1 VEDVHRLTADPVL
14 ELYSD
19 KEDLSVSKH
28 MHKISFGNVD
38 VSKLESEDDFRRE
51 AQRLLPN
58 ALVQVGEATGEVA
71 WNELQ
76 KSFRGVPGFKANTS
90 SSDKRKFIREA
101 GQNYRR
107 QVTAKDRR
115 QLEDYIVARL
125 RELKQS
131 KGYTQR
137 AEKVAEFR
145 AAAPKC

>member
-1 VEDVHRLTADPVL
+1 MSTHT
-14 ELYSD
+14 
-19 KEDLSVSKH
+19 
-28 MHKISFGNVD
+28 HKISLGNVD
-38 VSKLESEDDFRRE
+38 VSKLETEDDFRRE

-76 KSFRGVPGFKANTS
+76 KGFRGVPGFKANTS

-107 QVTAKDRR
+107 RVSAKDRR
-115 QLEDYIVARL
+115 ELEDYIVAKL

-131 KGYTQR
+131 KG
-137 AEKVAEFR
+137 
-145 AAAPKC
+145 